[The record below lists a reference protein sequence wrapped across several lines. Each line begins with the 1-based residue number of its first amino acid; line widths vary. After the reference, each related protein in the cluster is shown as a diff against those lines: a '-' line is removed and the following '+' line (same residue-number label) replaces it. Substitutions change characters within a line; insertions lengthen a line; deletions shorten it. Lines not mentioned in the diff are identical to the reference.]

1 MQDKYID
8 DYGLKNKK
16 ETVFMNNY
24 EFTNCGVVE
33 NKEAELYGS

>member
-1 MQDKYID
+1 MQDRDID
-8 DYGLKNKK
+8 DNRLKNKK

-24 EFTNCGVVE
+24 GFTNCGVVE